1 MYRAGSGVIVCAGSE
16 VKSYC
21 YWSRTGNGYR
31 SHQWLG
37 KIGNKVGVVIVPE
50 RWDLMGGWEY
60 MSEGGGGQLVHLCSI
75 KWVGLKTSQGA
86 GEEVLACQWFPN
98 FFCNV
103 STPFHGVGTL

>member
-31 SHQWLG
+31 SHQWWG

-60 MSEGGGGQLVHLCSI
+60 MSEEGGGQLVHLCSI
-75 KWVGLKTSQGA
+75 CSYRCPGRVGLKTSQGA
-86 GEEVLACQWFPN
+86 GEEV
-98 FFCNV
+98 
-103 STPFHGVGTL
+103 